1 MSTETWNNAA
11 EQISQ
16 RPETRRVVTRAR
28 AFWTH
33 LAISSAIV
41 GAACAV
47 IFFVWYPYPYFQAA
61 GAWNVLR
68 VLIGVDLVLGPLLT
82 LIVFKPGKWGLKFDL
97 AFIALVQIAALVYG
111 LTIIHRERPYFMVF
125 ALDRF
130 YLLSG
135 PDVDAA
141 KLAEG
146 RAAGRVDD
154 KPLRGPVLVR
164 ANRPTDTEGLQRLLD
179 ETIFGGQPDIERRPE
194 YWQRF
199 ADDDGQVVGRSRPLT
214 ELHAARPDAAA
225 KIAALAAK
233 LGRTE
238 DQIRFLPLIAKN
250 RDVSVIIDA
259 ATGVPIDVVDVDPWI
274 SGAPAPP

>member
-11 EQISQ
+11 EQTSQ

-82 LIVFKPGKWGLKFDL
+82 LIVFKPGKRGLKSDL
-97 AFIALVQIAALVYG
+97 ACIALVQIAALVYG
-111 LTIIHRERPYFMVF
+111 LTVIHRERPYFMVF

-130 YLLSG
+130 FLLSE
-135 PDVDAA
+135 P
-141 KLAEG
+141 
-146 RAAGRVDD
+146 
-154 KPLRGPVLVR
+154 
-164 ANRPTDTEGLQRLLD
+164 
-179 ETIFGGQPDIERRPE
+179 ERRSP
-194 YWQRF
+194 RSS
-199 ADDDGQVVGRSRPLT
+199 AGPRSRSVSCRSLP
-214 ELHAARPDAAA
+214 
-225 KIAALAAK
+225 
-233 LGRTE
+233 RT
-238 DQIRFLPLIAKN
+238 
-250 RDVSVIIDA
+250 
-259 ATGVPIDVVDVDPWI
+259 ATCR
-274 SGAPAPP
+274 

>member
-1 MSTETWNNAA
+1 MSTEAWNNAA

-16 RPETRRVVTRAR
+16 RPQSRRVVTRVR

-33 LAISSAIV
+33 LLISSAIV

-47 IFFVWYPYPYFQAA
+47 IFFVWYPYPYFHAA
-61 GAWNVLR
+61 GAWSVLR

-111 LTIIHRERPYFMVF
+111 LTVIHRERPYFMVF

-130 YLLSG
+130 FLLAG
-135 PDVDAA
+135 PDVDAT

-146 RAAGRVDD
+146 QATGRIDD
-154 KPLRGPVLVR
+154 KPLRGPVLVM
-164 ANRPTDTEGLQRLLD
+164 ASRPTDTEGLQRLLD
-179 ETIFGGQPDIERRPE
+179 ETVFGGQPDIERRPE

-199 ADDDGQVVGRSRPLT
+199 SDEGGEVVARSRPLT
-214 ELHAARPDAAA
+214 ELHAARPDAATE
-225 KIAALAAK
+225 IAALAAK

-238 DQIRFLPLIAKN
+238 EQIRFLPLIAKN

-259 ATGVPIDVVDVDPWI
+259 TTGVPIDVVDVDPWI
-274 SGAPAPP
+274 DSAAALP